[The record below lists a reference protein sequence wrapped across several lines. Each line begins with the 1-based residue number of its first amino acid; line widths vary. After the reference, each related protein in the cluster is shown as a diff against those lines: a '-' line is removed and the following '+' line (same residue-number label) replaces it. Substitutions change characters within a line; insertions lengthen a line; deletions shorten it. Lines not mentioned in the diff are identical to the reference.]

1 MNQVTQAVPVRRV
14 GDNTLRTLTVPL
26 VFVPGVMGSRLQLG
40 EVRWDPDSAMHML
53 RHWVIAS
60 AETTRRQLSLDTDG
74 RVMDTAGDDD
84 VPADRLPRGC
94 GGVAWGFY
102 GRFLQ
107 DLEAQRFGSVSTPV
121 YAVGYDWRQDNRA
134 SGRDVAARIGEIL
147 QEQNAQRYI
156 LVSHSMGGLVTR
168 AMLKQDGG
176 IAAKAMGVVHIAQP
190 ALGAAVFYRRM
201 FTGARAGPDGG
212 IKAIGFRNILG
223 TSRASFQT
231 ILSAVPGAMQLMV
244 TPQYRDVRRPP
255 GEPSSAEGTPV
266 PWLSITPFETAVPRE
281 VEVGWSTYLEPDS
294 PPGILAAQGQRHALP
309 AARDQDMRARIE
321 DARSFHEWLGA
332 YKHEKT
338 WAIFGDGL
346 ETDMGAAFDLPP
358 RNSRDARLVPQFGGF
373 GGPPPPPT
381 YVAERSDGKRFV
393 YSDPSPADRG
403 LVLVRREEGDG
414 TVPAPSARALFPD
427 QAHAVEEHVTDYG
440 VKRQFRVSGDGAV
453 HDAICHHPEA
463 ERCLFDI
470 MRHVLGGPSQ

>member
-1 MNQVTQAVPVRRV
+1 MSQAVPVRRV
-14 GDNTLRTLTVPL
+14 GDNTLRTLTVPV

-40 EVRWDPDSAMHML
+40 GEKWDPDSNTNMIGWAMTG
-53 RHWVIAS
+53 
-60 AETTRRQLSLDTDG
+60 AESTRRQLSLDNDG
-74 RVMDTAGDDD
+74 RVMDTAGRK
-84 VPADRLPRGC
+84 VPEDRLPRGWA
-94 GGVAWGFY
+94 GVSWRFY
-102 GRFLQ
+102 GTFLQ
-107 DLEAQRFGSVSTPV
+107 HLEAQRFGSASTPV

-134 SGRDVAARIGEIL
+134 SGRAVATRIGEIL
-147 QEQNAQRYI
+147 QEHGAQRYI

-168 AMLKQDGG
+168 AMLMQDGG

-201 FTGARAGPDGG
+201 FTGGRAGVDGG
-212 IKAIGFRNILG
+212 AFNPPGIVMRNIMG
-223 TSRASFQT
+223 TSRESFRT
-231 ILSAVPGAMQLMV
+231 VLSALPGPMQLMV
-244 TPQYRDVRRPP
+244 TPQYRDT
-255 GEPSSAEGTPV
+255 GGK
-266 PWLSITPFETAVPRE
+266 PWLSITPFEAPVRRD
-281 VEVGWSTYLEPDS
+281 VEVGWGTYLEPDS
-294 PPGILAAQGQRHALP
+294 PPGLVDTPGQRHALP
-309 AARDQDMRARIE
+309 PARDQDMRARIE

-414 TVPAPSARALFPD
+414 TVPAPSARALFPE
-427 QAHAVEEHVTDYG
+427 QAHAVEEHATDYA
-440 VKRQFRVSGDGAV
+440 VKRQFRVTGDGAV
-453 HDAICHHPEA
+453 HDAICHHPES
-463 ERCLFDI
+463 ERCVVDI
-470 MRHVLGGPSQ
+470 MRHVLGGPTQ